1 MDCGECGTTL
11 RLILYAALGIPARFY
26 GQRAASPAS
35 PVRVSGKA
43 VAAARCNAPDRTAE
57 AGAGDCLPAAFGQ
70 AHRGEYCL
78 PGDISSQF
86 VSGLLLAL
94 PLCRED
100 SVIRLTSP
108 LESAGYVRMT
118 LEAMRRAGVQ
128 VETEKDGW
136 RIPGGQVYRP
146 FRYTVEGTGPK
157 RPSFWRRGLWAVS

>member
-1 MDCGECGTTL
+1 MRHHPACRCMRPWASRRAFTGSG
-11 RLILYAALGIPARFY
+11 RLP
-26 GQRAASPAS
+26 QRPLSVYP
-35 PVRVSGKA
+35 GA
-43 VAAARCNAPDRTAE
+43 VAAARCNAPDRTGRPGRGTA
-57 AGAGDCLPAAFGQ
+57 CLRLSG
-70 AHRGEYCL
+70 RLTGGEYCL

-118 LEAMRRAGVQ
+118 LEAMRRGVFQ

-136 RIPGGQVYRP
+136 RIPGQVYGPSAIRWKGLVPSGLP
-146 FRYTVEGTGPK
+146 FGGGDCGR
-157 RPSFWRRGLWAVS
+157 